1 MKRRSPVRFSYE
13 ELAFIEKNKDL
24 PRADLHFEFVTTFDR
39 FDVGK
44 RCIQHV
50 CVSRGWRMESRP
62 GRSEDFK
69 LGFRKIGTGR
79 WEKASYERSRPDGYI
94 EVYSPVTRRFTGKH
108 RALWELRHG
117 PIPPGHV
124 LKCKTTDRANCS
136 LSNWTLI
143 PQQML
148 GPLIRRGYE
157 AAPPA
162 LKETILAVTRLEY
175 EARQKLWKSGSR
187 RKG

>member
-39 FDVGK
+39 FDVTK
-44 RCIQHV
+44 RSIQHL
-50 CVSRGWRMESRP
+50 CNTKGWRMDSRP
-62 GRSEDFK
+62 GRAEDFK
-69 LGFRKIGTGR
+69 IGFRKIGAGR
-79 WEKASYERSRPDGYI
+79 WRKASYERSRPDGYI
-94 EVYSPVTRRFTGKH
+94 EVYSPITRRFTGKH
-108 RALWELRHG
+108 KALWERRHG
-117 PIPPGHV
+117 SIPPGHV

-143 PQQML
+143 PLQML

-157 AAPPA
+157 TAPPA
-162 LKETILAVTRLEY
+162 LKKTILAATRLEY
-175 EARQKLWKSGSR
+175 EARRQFEKTESR
-187 RKG
+187 RKS